1 MILSNLFQHLLLEN
15 VSRTLSFV
23 RSPNILNCFDKQ
35 IVLSNVFG
43 NNNAVDCKDVND
55 VFEALRQQ
63 LLVSFSTVGSTS
75 ATTLEELENAFAN
88 SSSNSATL
96 LAAYKAHHSGDAVP
110 EDQQSGLGSSSKKRP
125 SSSSARMAILS
136 GYKKNKR
143 KKARA
148 NFENKV
154 EGKTVPDYEDLEEI
168 YHHLDENRAEQEAKE
183 KREAEEAEAQRKKQE
198 AQDKMEAATQ
208 SKKQE
213 AQDKKQQEKEE
224 KKKEKEMEKRIEKIV
239 KERLKDKDQ
248 EIKELLKE
256 KTQKEG
262 ELNKNFQKQIQEL
275 QRRKEDNSTDRESI
289 RRLNDLLAAKEMDL
303 QEANDLNAK
312 NSESLNRVVSIYYN
326 CFFANVF
333 VFKNI
338 NYCLIYWFCFNILF
352 NIILI
357 ARID

>member
-1 MILSNLFQHLLLEN
+1 
-15 VSRTLSFV
+15 
-23 RSPNILNCFDKQ
+23 LNCFDKQ
-35 IVLSNVFG
+35 LVLSNVFG

-55 VFEALRQQ
+55 VFDALRQQ
-63 LLVSFSTVGSTS
+63 LLVSFSTVVSTS

-110 EDQQSGLGSSSKKRP
+110 EDKQSGHGSSSKKRP
-125 SSSSARMAILS
+125 SSSSARIAILS

-148 NFENKV
+148 NSENKA

-168 YHHLDENRAEQEAKE
+168 YHPLDENRAEQEAKA
-183 KREAEEAEAQRKKQE
+183 KREAEIQSKKQE
-198 AQDKMEAATQ
+198 AQDKMEAEAQ

-256 KTQKEG
+256 TTQKEG
-262 ELNKNFQKQIQEL
+262 ELSKNFQKQIQEL
-275 QRRKEDNSTDRESI
+275 QRRKEDSSTDRESI

-312 NSESLNRVVSIYYN
+312 NSESLNRVVSFFCLKIIIVFFCLQIYSN
-326 CFFANVF
+326 LF
-333 VFKNI
+333 VFKNR
-338 NYCLIYWFCFNILF
+338 NNCLIYWFCFNIF
-352 NIILI
+352 LI
-357 ARID
+357 

>member
-1 MILSNLFQHLLLEN
+1 
-15 VSRTLSFV
+15 
-23 RSPNILNCFDKQ
+23 
-35 IVLSNVFG
+35 
-43 NNNAVDCKDVND
+43 
-55 VFEALRQQ
+55 
-63 LLVSFSTVGSTS
+63 
-75 ATTLEELENAFAN
+75 
-88 SSSNSATL
+88 
-96 LAAYKAHHSGDAVP
+96 
-110 EDQQSGLGSSSKKRP
+110 
-125 SSSSARMAILS
+125 MAILS

-148 NFENKV
+148 NSENKV

-168 YHHLDENRAEQEAKE
+168 YQPLDKNRAEQEAKA

-198 AQDKMEAATQ
+198 AQDKMEAEVQ

-338 NYCLIYWFCFNILF
+338 NYC
-352 NIILI
+352 
-357 ARID
+357 